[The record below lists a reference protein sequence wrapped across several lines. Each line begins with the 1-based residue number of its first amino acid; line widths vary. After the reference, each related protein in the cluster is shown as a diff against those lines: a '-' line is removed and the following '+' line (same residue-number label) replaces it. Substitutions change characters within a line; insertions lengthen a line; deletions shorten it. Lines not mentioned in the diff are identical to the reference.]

1 MKEILRN
8 LGLAALVI
16 LFFIL
21 QTVFGEKLTLWG
33 VKPEVLPFAA
43 AAIGVLSG
51 KTAGAWLGFLGGLL
65 CDVIS
70 PWGLGPRAAVFFLAG
85 AVAGELSR
93 MTLRRGFLLAFLF
106 GLAAAAVSQLADAL
120 THAAVGYPYGD
131 LLRGAA
137 FGTLYSCILF
147 PVAWLPVWGLAKLFP
162 RPGESADAVPSVRI
176 HELHGRRSR
185 QGGGV

>member
-65 CDVIS
+65 ARI
-70 PWGLGPRAAVFFLAG
+70 
-85 AVAGELSR
+85 
-93 MTLRRGFLLAFLF
+93 T
-106 GLAAAAVSQLADAL
+106 
-120 THAAVGYPYGD
+120 
-131 LLRGAA
+131 
-137 FGTLYSCILF
+137 
-147 PVAWLPVWGLAKLFP
+147 PVEVPQ
-162 RPGESADAVPSVRI
+162 DAVRAGDTCRI
-176 HELHGRRSR
+176 LQCLE
-185 QGGGV
+185 GG